1 MTILGFRIISIDPL
15 TAYLGETQAHKNTQ
29 VRKVLTPL
37 VKLVEEFGILV
48 IGVTHLNKS
57 AGKAIYRVLDSIAFV
72 ALGRILHLVI
82 QDADYPNN
90 RKFLCD
96 KSNIGPKPAGLTFIC
111 QPVEVPTSRGDVWVS
126 RVSWGTQTTSQTAD
140 EAIAAATPGAKGRTS
155 ALTDAL
161 EFLEGLLADGPVASK
176 AVFEAAKANGIAV
189 VTLRRAKKRMG
200 VAAKHD
206 DSFEGGWKWCLP
218 AQDDQECPR

>member
-1 MTILGFRIISIDPL
+1 M
-15 TAYLGETQAHKNTQ
+15 
-29 VRKVLTPL
+29 
-37 VKLVEEFGILV
+37 
-48 IGVTHLNKS
+48 
-57 AGKAIYRVLDSIAFV
+57 
-72 ALGRILHLVI
+72 VI
-82 QDADYPNN
+82 QDADNPNN

-96 KSNIGPKPAGLTFIC
+96 KSNIGPKPVGLTFIC

-140 EAIAAATPGAKGRTS
+140 EAIAAATPGAKGQTS

-206 DSFEGGWKWCLP
+206 DSFEGAWKWCLP
-218 AQDDQECPR
+218 AQDDQESPRWSSPAAMSILGEK